1 MTFGEKFKKLR
12 TDKSLTQ
19 DELAEKLYVTR
30 TAISKWES
38 DRGYPNIDSL
48 KQIAKFF
55 SVTVD
60 ELLSS
65 GELLNIAEEENRQKE
80 KYFLDLVYALLD
92 LSAMMLFFLPF
103 FAQNSYAE
111 IQSVSLIALGGV
123 QPYLKIAYFAV
134 TVAMILMGVLTLCLQ
149 NCGLAVWLKSKTV
162 ISLVLGIISVL
173 LFMISSQPYAGVF
186 VFALLV
192 IKSSVLIIRR

>member
-80 KYFLDLVYALLD
+80 KYFLDSTLSSNYGKCLSLFIHNRFVYESDWTSHGNARAHALCASLKEF
-92 LSAMMLFFLPF
+92 LFNAPAEIVEELIKVKETYHYDLPF
-103 FAQNSYAE
+103 
-111 IQSVSLIALGGV
+111 
-123 QPYLKIAYFAV
+123 
-134 TVAMILMGVLTLCLQ
+134 
-149 NCGLAVWLKSKTV
+149 
-162 ISLVLGIISVL
+162 
-173 LFMISSQPYAGVF
+173 
-186 VFALLV
+186 
-192 IKSSVLIIRR
+192 

>member
-1 MTFGEKFKKLR
+1 MTFGEKIKKLR

-60 ELLSS
+60 DLLSADELLT
-65 GELLNIAEEENRQKE
+65 IAEQDNKQKE
-80 KYFLDLVYALLD
+80 KYFRDLVYSLLD
-92 LSAMMLFFLPF
+92 LSNMMLFFLPF
-103 FAQNSYAE
+103 FAQNINTD
-111 IQSVSLIALGGV
+111 IQSVSLIALHGI
-123 QPYLKIAYFAV
+123 QPYLKIAYIAV
-134 TVAMILMGVLTLCLQ
+134 TVVMILMGVVTLCLQ
-149 NCGLAVWLKSKTV
+149 NCGLTAWLKSKTV
-162 ISLVLGIISVL
+162 ISLVLGIMSVL
-173 LFMISSQPYAGVF
+173 LLMISSQPYAGVF
-186 VFALLV
+186 AFAILV
-192 IKSSVLIIRR
+192 IKSAVLILRR

>member
-1 MTFGEKFKKLR
+1 MTFGEKIKKLR
-12 TDKSLTQ
+12 TDKSLTH

-60 ELLSS
+60 DLLSADELLT
-65 GELLNIAEEENRQKE
+65 IAEQDNKQKE
-80 KYFLDLVYALLD
+80 KYFRDLVYSLLD
-92 LSAMMLFFLPF
+92 LSNMMLFFLPF
-103 FAQNSYAE
+103 FAQNINTE
-111 IQSVSLIALGGV
+111 IQSVSLIALDDI
-123 QPYLKIAYFAV
+123 QPYLKIAYIAV
-134 TVAMILMGVLTLCLQ
+134 TVVMILMGVVTLCLQ
-149 NCGLAVWLKSKTV
+149 NCGLTTWLKSKTV
-162 ISLVLGIISVL
+162 ISLMLGIISVL

-186 VFALLV
+186 AFAILV
-192 IKSSVLIIRR
+192 IKSAVLILRR

>member
-1 MTFGEKFKKLR
+1 MTFGEKLKKLR

-19 DELAEKLYVTR
+19 EELAEKLYVTR

-48 KQIAKFF
+48 KQISKFF

-65 GELLNIAEEENRQKE
+65 GELLTIAEEENRQKE
-80 KYFLDLVYALLD
+80 KSFRDLVYALLD
-92 LSAMMLFFLPF
+92 LSAMMLLFLPF
-103 FAQNSYAE
+103 FAQNSGVE
-111 IQSVSLIALGGV
+111 IQSVSLIALEGV

-134 TVAMILMGVLTLCLQ
+134 TIAMILMGVLTLSLQ
-149 NCGLAVWLKSKTV
+149 NCGLSAWLKSKTV

-173 LFMISSQPYAGVF
+173 LFMISSQVYAGVF
-186 VFALLV
+186 AFALLV
-192 IKSSVLIIRR
+192 IKSVMLIIRR

>member
-1 MTFGEKFKKLR
+1 MTFGEKLKKLR

-48 KQIAKFF
+48 KQISKFF

-80 KYFLDLVYALLD
+80 KYFRDLVYALLD
-92 LSAMMLFFLPF
+92 LSTMMLFFLPF
-103 FAQNSYAE
+103 FAQNSRAE
-111 IQSVSLIALGGV
+111 IQSVSLITLDGV

-134 TVAMILMGVLTLCLQ
+134 TVAMILMGVLTLSLQ
-149 NCGLAVWLKSKTV
+149 NCGLSVWVKSKTL

-173 LFMISSQPYAGVF
+173 LFMISSQVYAGVF
-186 VFALLV
+186 AFVLLV
-192 IKSSVLIIRR
+192 IKCAVLIIRR